1 MPLSASDVGQRV
13 VVRRRLGVE
22 YERPVYGDVLGI
34 LESWSAGQLRVRRRD
49 GVLVEIAETDVVAG
63 KPVPPPPP
71 SRFRSQN
78 GPDEQDHSDDPDTGS
93 DPAAE
98 PDQPHTGPGLARV
111 SASGWPATTVE
122 PLGEWLLQAAGG
134 FTGRANSVL
143 PSGDPGLPLDEA
155 LARVS
160 DFYARAGLPAWIQVI
175 VDSPLEEELR
185 RRGWRIQSSGKG
197 TFDTTDVR
205 VAPLADLLAR
215 TEEPPVQVALGRDL
229 DDAWLAMYGRSGRQ
243 DTARQIITGP
253 EHVALARVTA
263 AAANSVAALAASS
276 VATHGGSP
284 SGSDPATE
292 LVGIARGVVTGTWL
306 GVGAV
311 EVAAD
316 RRRQGLARAIMAGL
330 GRWGRECGATWVY
343 LQVGTDNAAALALYD
358 RLGFRLDHQ
367 YCYYSAPR
375 STS

>member
-1 MPLSASDVGQRV
+1 
-13 VVRRRLGVE
+13 
-22 YERPVYGDVLGI
+22 
-34 LESWSAGQLRVRRRD
+34 
-49 GVLVEIAETDVVAG
+49 
-63 KPVPPPPP
+63 
-71 SRFRSQN
+71 
-78 GPDEQDHSDDPDTGS
+78 
-93 DPAAE
+93 
-98 PDQPHTGPGLARV
+98 
-111 SASGWPATTVE
+111 
-122 PLGEWLLQAAGG
+122 
-134 FTGRANSVL
+134 
-143 PSGDPGLPLDEA
+143 
-155 LARVS
+155 
-160 DFYARAGLPAWIQVI
+160 
-175 VDSPLEEELR
+175 
-185 RRGWRIQSSGKG
+185 
-197 TFDTTDVR
+197 
-205 VAPLADLLAR
+205 
-215 TEEPPVQVALGRDL
+215 
-229 DDAWLAMYGRSGRQ
+229 MYGRSGRQ